1 MKNLLISEMFLMSD
15 LEQKARQISF
25 HPRTTLIVGDNDTGK
40 SSILKSIYRT
50 FGAQPAQLHDD
61 WKHAEVTSLVRLS
74 IDEVRYSLLK
84 KEDFYALFDSG
95 DRVLGAF
102 SSVTKEW
109 GPAFA
114 EMVGFKLQLLSR
126 ENEITIPPPAYFL
139 LPYYVD
145 QDRGWSDNWASF
157 SNLSQFSE
165 YRRNVAEYHTGVRPN
180 EYYLAKGALRIEE
193 AALEELT
200 GELRIVGD
208 VRKRMQEGTKPA
220 EFNVS
225 LEEFRT
231 ELDQLLTECQG
242 LLELEQDLKS
252 QMDKKASAVGQL
264 EAQLHIVLH
273 ALVEVGADFK
283 FASESIEHESVD
295 CPTCGAQYS
304 NSFVERFEIAKDEE
318 RLQTLALK
326 LKAESQKAGTELS
339 EIRKLFDDNHTDVQR
354 VRVLLDRRRADVS
367 LGMVLQSEG
376 RKEVDGA
383 FQREVDD
390 IQKKRSAVE
399 ARAASY
405 REELKRLDDKTRT
418 DEIHNTYL
426 SYMRLY
432 LKELNVERLSEE
444 SYKRLDSKIKESG
457 SDLPRALLAYYFT
470 ILQLVRRNASAT
482 LCPIVIDSPNQQD
495 QDLTNLKRML
505 EFIRDNRPADSQLI
519 LAVVDRMGVEFEGSI
534 VEVNTKNSVLE
545 KTDYAKISKQLRPMI
560 MAALERGVV

>member
-1 MKNLLISEMFLMSD
+1 
-15 LEQKARQISF
+15 
-25 HPRTTLIVGDNDTGK
+25 
-40 SSILKSIYRT
+40 
-50 FGAQPAQLHDD
+50 
-61 WKHAEVTSLVRLS
+61 
-74 IDEVRYSLLK
+74 
-84 KEDFYALFDSG
+84 
-95 DRVLGAF
+95 
-102 SSVTKEW
+102 
-109 GPAFA
+109 
-114 EMVGFKLQLLSR
+114 
-126 ENEITIPPPAYFL
+126 
-139 LPYYVD
+139 
-145 QDRGWSDNWASF
+145 
-157 SNLSQFSE
+157 
-165 YRRNVAEYHTGVRPN
+165 
-180 EYYLAKGALRIEE
+180 
-193 AALEELT
+193 
-200 GELRIVGD
+200 
-208 VRKRMQEGTKPA
+208 MQEGTKPA

-457 SDLPRALLAYYFT
+457 ATYRVPCWPITLRSYNWSGAM
-470 ILQLVRRNASAT
+470 RRRRCVQS
-482 LCPIVIDSPNQQD
+482 
-495 QDLTNLKRML
+495 
-505 EFIRDNRPADSQLI
+505 
-519 LAVVDRMGVEFEGSI
+519 
-534 VEVNTKNSVLE
+534 
-545 KTDYAKISKQLRPMI
+545 
-560 MAALERGVV
+560 